1 MNDSELDA
9 LLFQWVSRKKSLR
22 TIASELNKTKY
33 WVNKTLTAHAFK
45 REVNI
50 AGGVGD
56 GTWAVICEYLE
67 PSTMAKFSARDRE
80 KIEKWIDEYS
90 LELLKSDGDR
100 KIATLKNCANQSR
113 RDTIGVKSADE
124 LEAENYVQIISSA
137 SDSSTLESE
146 TLPLKEHPRAWEI
159 RRAIGVPDV
168 IIALKNESL
177 ESKNPVVSSL
187 KRKALDHSLELKEIL
202 NYKPFPTD
210 SGMKITAEILAQIG
224 IKLRSKRLRRGP
236 KCLRLYTID
245 SNCVESVLDYLN
257 RISCA

>member
-22 TIASELNKTKY
+22 TIAAELNKTKY
-33 WVNKTLTAHAFK
+33 WVNKTLNAHALK

-50 AGGVGD
+50 TGGGGD

-67 PSTMAKFSARDRE
+67 PTEMKKYHPRDRAR
-80 KIEKWIDEYS
+80 IEKWIDEYS

-100 KIATLKNCANQSR
+100 KLATLKSCANQSR

-124 LEAENYVQIISSA
+124 LEGENYLQIISTNA
-137 SDSSTLESE
+137 DSESIEINTL
-146 TLPLKEHPRAWEI
+146 TPKEHPKAWDI
-159 RRAIGVPDV
+159 RQTLGIPEVM
-168 IIALKNESL
+168 IALKNEPIGRD
-177 ESKNPVVSSL
+177 NPLIINL

-202 NYKPFPTD
+202 NYCPFPTD
-210 SGMKITAEILAQIG
+210 SGIKITAEILSQMG
-224 IKLRSKRLRRGP
+224 VKLRSRRHRQGP

-245 SNCVESVLDYLN
+245 TDRVEFVLNYLN
-257 RISCA
+257 LKNSA